1 MAADGSWAWGPARLA
16 PDQVG
21 VADDGYD
28 RFRAA
33 EGRDLFGSY
42 VGSGLTTKLRQ
53 IEERLEHGSLDSHTE
68 DHALLDIDV
77 FRARFAEM
85 LRRHPDRSPDMLAK
99 RVPGALSYAFIFGI
113 DYYADGIE
121 ARPGCPR
128 GPGLRAASAQEQLEQ
143 RGEQMRVH
151 DVARPS
157 ERAAVRSSIPY
168 ERKLRGPAARQDLG
182 QFDQRSAGPAGGSS
196 QPEVRPRVRMGG
208 RAASAGKRR
217 DQRLP
222 ALWEQR
228 EQRAAPVI
236 DGVQLSP
243 AWASHAAAPR
253 AATDHEAAS
262 WLSARLAPS
271 WLKYSLIS
279 WRWRSL
285 TRSKFLSSASSPMAS
300 AVKYRSLI

>member
-121 ARPGCPR
+121 VVQDALEAQGFELQARKNSWSS
-128 GPGLRAASAQEQLEQ
+128 AANRCVFTMWHDPLSELPFEVQFHTSASFEAQQL
-143 RGEQMRVH
+143 
-151 DVARPS
+151 ARTS
-157 ERAAVRSSIPY
+157 VNLIN
-168 ERKLRGPAARQDLG
+168 D
-182 QFDQRSAGPAGGSS
+182 
-196 QPEVRPRVRMGG
+196 PRV
-208 RAASAGKRR
+208 
-217 DQRLP
+217 P
-222 ALWEQR
+222 PE
-228 EQRAAPVI
+228 
-236 DGVQLSP
+236 
-243 AWASHAAAPR
+243 
-253 AATDHEAAS
+253 EAAS
-262 WLSARLAPS
+262 L
-271 WLKYSLIS
+271 
-279 WRWRSL
+279 RSDL
-285 TRSKFLSSASSPMAS
+285 AS
-300 AVKYRSLI
+300 AWAAVPPPPGNAEISDYRRYGSSGSNGPRR